1 MALFHAHT
9 REDMCLHQ
17 SFGGILLKLATV
29 GSNGTVRAWNATDC
43 ITKTAGIEQ
52 RPRRPGGGL
61 YCGLPM
67 EFYEGTVS
75 KHAFG
80 RRVSMGNAELDATP
94 LKMQVVLHVYDL
106 GTDNVGS
113 SLLQKVNGHALVGTP
128 YTYCS

>member
-1 MALFHAHT
+1 
-9 REDMCLHQ
+9 
-17 SFGGILLKLATV
+17 
-29 GSNGTVRAWNATDC
+29 
-43 ITKTAGIEQ
+43 
-52 RPRRPGGGL
+52 
-61 YCGLPM
+61 M

-75 KHAFG
+75 KLAFG

-113 SLLQKVNGHALVGTP
+113 SLLQKVNGHALVCTP